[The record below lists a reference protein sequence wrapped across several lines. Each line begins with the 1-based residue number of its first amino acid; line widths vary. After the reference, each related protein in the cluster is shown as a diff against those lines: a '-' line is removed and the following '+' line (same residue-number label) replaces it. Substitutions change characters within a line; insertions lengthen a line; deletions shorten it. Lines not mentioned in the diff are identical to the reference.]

1 MPVRLTETAIN
12 RAIREVA
19 KGTRRDLTDAAC
31 PGLRLRLTPAGVA
44 SWVLACRDRLGRMR
58 RFPLGAFPDMGISE
72 ARGEARALHTR
83 VKREGADPVADR
95 RRDLAIGA
103 AATAGI
109 GTLAAVL
116 DIYGTRQ
123 GKTLKSWP
131 HSRKR
136 VERVFKPLLPKAVTD
151 LTVADFQMAADAY
164 PAAQSAAF
172 AVRTLRPALK
182 WAAHRG
188 HLSPALATLRSPAP
202 VRRRRRVLDRDE
214 LAALLPVLRAGTDA
228 YATARRFAALTGH
241 VDASGLHWR
250 QIDLTAGTL
259 TYRTKQVGIVSVHA
273 VALPGAAIDLLR
285 GLPDGAPGDAV
296 FPHAK
301 AHSAVLR
308 LILLTLARREEA
320 AGARWGEVDLTS
332 GIWTI
337 PGERTKNAE
346 LHTVPLSRQAI
357 ALLRALGP
365 GAADELVFRTSAG
378 TPLGNW
384 DRETKVLQEASCTSG
399 WTRHD
404 LRRTGATMLGEMGE
418 LPDIIEAALNHVS
431 IHSPLAATYNRSRY
445 RPQVAAALQRLADAL
460 DGIETGTGTVFPLH
474 DSALRTTSSV

>member
-1 MPVRLTETAIN
+1 MPVQLTETGIN

-19 KGTRRDLTDAAC
+19 DGTRRDLADATC
-31 PGLRLRLTPAGVA
+31 PGLRLRLTPAGRA

-58 RFPLGAFPDMGISE
+58 RFPLGAYPDMGIS
-72 ARGEARALHTR
+72 EARALHTR
-83 VKREGADPVADR
+83 VKREGADPVDDR

-103 AATAGI
+103 AAKAGL

-116 DIYGTRQ
+116 DIYGALQ

-136 VERVFKPLLPKAVTD
+136 VELVFKSLLPRAMTD
-151 LTVADFQMAADAY
+151 LTAADLQMAADAY

-172 AVRTLRPALK
+172 AVRTIRPALK

-188 HLSPALATLRSPAP
+188 HLSATFANLHSPAP
-202 VRRRRRVLDRDE
+202 VRRRRRVLNRDE
-214 LAALLPVLRAGTDA
+214 LAALLPILRAGTEA
-228 YATARRFAALTGH
+228 HAAARRFAAITGH
-241 VDASGLHWR
+241 AEVLGLHWR
-250 QIDLTAGTL
+250 QIDFSTGTL
-259 TYRTKQVGIVSVHA
+259 IHRTKPAGIASVHTM
-273 VALPGAAIDLLR
+273 ALPGAAIDLLL
-285 GLPDGAPGDAV
+285 GLPIGAPGAAV

-301 AHSAVLR
+301 AHPAVLR
-308 LILLTLARREEA
+308 FIMLTLVRREEA
-320 AGARWGEVDLTS
+320 AGARWREIDLTN
-332 GIWTI
+332 GTWTV

-346 LHTVPLSRQAI
+346 SHTVPLSRQAI
-357 ALLRALGP
+357 ALLRTLGP
-365 GAADELVFRTSAG
+365 GSTDELVFRTFTGS
-378 TPLGNW
+378 PIGNW
-384 DRETKVLQEASCTSG
+384 DRETKALQEATGTKG

-431 IHSPLAATYNRSRY
+431 IRSPLAATYNRSRY

-460 DGIETGTGTVFPLH
+460 DGIEAGAAKVVPLC
-474 DSALRTTSSV
+474 AGAT

>member
-1 MPVRLTETAIN
+1 MAVRLTETAIN

-19 KGTRRDLTDAAC
+19 EGTRRDLTDAAC
-31 PGLRLRLTPAGVA
+31 PGLRLRLTPAGAA

-58 RFPLGAFPDMGISE
+58 RFPLGTFPDMGISE

-103 AATAGI
+103 AAKAGI

-116 DIYGTRQ
+116 DIYGARQ

-136 VERVFKPLLPKAVTD
+136 VERVFKPLLPKAVAD
-151 LTVADFQMAADAY
+151 LTAADLQMAADAY

-172 AVRTLRPALK
+172 AVRTIRPALK

-188 HLSPALATLRSPAP
+188 HLSPALANLRSPAP

-214 LAALLPVLRAGTDA
+214 LTALLPVLRAGTDA
-228 YATARRFAALTGH
+228 HAAARRFAALTGLA
-241 VDASGLHWR
+241 DASGLHWR
-250 QIDLTAGTL
+250 QIDFAAGTL
-259 TYRTKQVGIVSVHA
+259 TYRAKPAGIVWVRT

-285 GLPDGAPGDAV
+285 GLPNGAPGDAV
-296 FPHAK
+296 FRLAK
-301 AHSAVLR
+301 AHSAAL
-308 LILLTLARREEA
+308 LFMLLTVARREEA
-320 AGARWGEVDLTS
+320 AGARWSEVDLTR
-332 GIWTI
+332 GTWNI

-346 LHTVPLSRQAI
+346 PHAVPLSRQAI
-357 ALLRALGP
+357 ALLRALSP
-365 GAADELVFRTSAG
+365 GAADELVFRTFAG
-378 TPLGNW
+378 GPISNW
-384 DRETKVLQEASCTSG
+384 DRETKVLQDASRTSG

-404 LRRTGATMLGEMGE
+404 LRRTGATMLGDMGE

-431 IHSPLAATYNRSRY
+431 IRSPLAATYNRSRY

-460 DGIETGTGTVFPLH
+460 DGIEAGAAKVLQ
-474 DSALRTTSSV
+474 LRGGA